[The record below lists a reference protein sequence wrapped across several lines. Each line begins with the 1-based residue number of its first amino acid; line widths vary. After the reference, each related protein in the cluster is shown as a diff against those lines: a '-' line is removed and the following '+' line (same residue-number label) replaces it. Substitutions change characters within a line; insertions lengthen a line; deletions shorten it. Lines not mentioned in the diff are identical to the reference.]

1 MAASSEKT
9 TYRFDVDYAKLSEGY
24 RAIKREMAEAEKASK
39 EIARE
44 QKRIA
49 KETADA
55 QSRAA
60 KESANAMESAWKRTK
75 DAQKQALRA
84 GLLEMK
90 AAAKEHDESV
100 AGMSSKW
107 AGLATSV
114 GGAIAGMASISAV
127 LGVLRDIQE
136 RFKGIAESADA
147 TAKAMK
153 PLAVQ
158 VAGKEGPAFTRQA
171 IAMGAAE
178 GLTPEET
185 GALANTIK
193 SIQGADFQKEFKTG
207 AKLANLGVEGQDAAP
222 IIQAG
227 VVRGMGGQRAA
238 ELALT
243 ASDRAPW
250 SVADVAKVVPKTLGY
265 SSLESGLAAGATLR
279 TAGIPLE
286 QMPASVE
293 ALQRVLTKDDTPLS
307 KKFKLKGLNEA
318 QRIQALSAA
327 ADASGNRAEFIRR
340 MPEEYKLGE
349 EESHALRAALSMG
362 GDFYGQQ
369 EAALRGTQTGEM
381 DRRFDA
387 VMQDPLMKREFEGRR
402 STAVSRAMAE
412 LGPMGDAAEQ
422 ERARTQ
428 AQGARLM
435 GELPPE
441 VAAAMTDQEGRANW
455 MGRGWSALQRI
466 GGGSGLAGVARTV
479 IPGQASAFGQ
489 ASGQEFLPSVFGRA
503 PGGDS
508 ATTRMTVTNDQLER
522 LATALE
528 ENTRA
533 TVTNSDVSKL
543 TSKTLPG
550 GDFSALADRNADL

>member
-1 MAASSEKT
+1 MVASEKT

-39 EIARE
+39 ALAKE
-44 QKRIA
+44 QQRIA
-49 KETADA
+49 KETARE
-55 QSRAA
+55 QERAA
-60 KESANAMESAWKRTK
+60 KETSLAMERAWQRTK
-75 DAQKQALRA
+75 DAQKQALRS
-84 GLLEMK
+84 GLAEMK
-90 AAAKEHDESV
+90 AASKEHDESV
-100 AGMSSKW
+100 GGMSKRW
-107 AGLATSV
+107 ASLGTSV
-114 GGAIAGMASISAV
+114 LGAIGAMASISA
-127 LGVLRDIQE
+127 LSGVLRDIQE
-136 RFKGIAESADA
+136 RFKGISESADA

-153 PLAVQ
+153 PLSVQ

-171 IAMGAAE
+171 IAMGASQ

-193 SIQGADFQKEFKTG
+193 SIQGADFQKEFRTG
-207 AKLANLGVEGQDAAP
+207 AKLANLGVGGQDAAP

-243 ASDRAPW
+243 ASDIAPW
-250 SVADVAKVVPKTLGY
+250 AVGDVAKVVPKTLGY

-293 ALQRVLTKDDTPLS
+293 ALQRVLTKDETPLAR
-307 KKFKLKGLNEA
+307 KFKLKGLGEA
-318 QRIQALSAA
+318 ERIQKLSAA

-340 MPEEYKLGE
+340 MPEKYKLGE
-349 EESHALRAALSMG
+349 EESRALRAALSMG
-362 GDFYGQQ
+362 GDYYAQQ

-381 DRRFDA
+381 DRRFEA
-387 VMQDPLMKREFEGRR
+387 IMQDPLQKREFEGRR
-402 STAVSRAMAE
+402 ASAVSRAMQE

-441 VAAAMTDQEGRANW
+441 VAAAMTDQEGRTNW
-455 MGRGWSALQRI
+455 MGRGWGALQRI
-466 GGGSGLAGVARTV
+466 GGGSGLAGAARAL
-479 IPGQASAFGQ
+479 IPGQGGALGTA
-489 ASGQEFLPSVFGRA
+489 AGQEFLPSVFGRA
-503 PGGDS
+503 SGGDNS
-508 ATTRMTVTNDQLER
+508 AGRNDSTEAMLK
-522 LATALE
+522 ALE
-528 ENTRA
+528 ANTQA
-533 TVTNSDVSKL
+533 TIANTKA
-543 TSKTLPG
+543 TGG
-550 GDFSALADRNADL
+550 GDPVGAIDRNADL